1 MTRLAIIGTGRLGT
15 TLLRAAAAYA
25 PELAL
30 SATARRRAPLEALRR
45 EIPSLTIGAPEE
57 IIRAADLVLPCVPP
71 GAYRTLIASIAP
83 HLAPDAILVS
93 VTNGVPLAAIA
104 EHVRAPVVKVIAT
117 IAHTVGRGVSLL
129 TAGPGAQ
136 PEHIETVR
144 RVFARFSL
152 PVVVPEQDDR
162 VASNIAGSALALFA
176 MLGEI
181 FVAANARR
189 AVALDRAVLDAMMA
203 ETLAAIAALMQSGH
217 SWHDIVAAT
226 ATPGGM
232 TQAALD
238 VLAGRFPDLAEDMV
252 AATFARQAAI
262 AGAPHKP

>member
-15 TLLRAAAAYA
+15 TLLRAAAAHA

-30 SATARRRAPLEALRR
+30 SATARRRAPLEALCR

-104 EHVRAPVVKVIAT
+104 EQVRAPVVKVIPT
-117 IAHTVGRGVSLL
+117 IAHTVGRGVSLV
-129 TAGPGAQ
+129 TAGPGAR
-136 PEHIETVR
+136 PDHVEAVR

-162 VASNIAGSALALFA
+162 VASNVAGSALALFA
-176 MLGEI
+176 MLGDI

-203 ETLAAIAALMQSGH
+203 ETLAAIAALVQSGH